1 MTFEIMPADIDE
13 KLIRHDDPIELTRA
27 IAHAKADA
35 LLSRI
40 HESVIL
46 ITADTV
52 VTCNNKIREKAST
65 PQEAGNFLREYGT
78 HPLQT
83 VSAVVVTNTQTR
95 MRRDGVDIATVWF
108 RSIPEEMIAR
118 MIARDDICSF
128 AGAFAYQDPLQKSFI
143 DRIEG
148 EEESI
153 LGLPKQL
160 TLDLLKEIL
169 VSDIA

>member
-1 MTFEIMPADIDE
+1 MPFEVMPADIDE
-13 KLIRHDDPIELTRA
+13 KSIRNDDPVELTRA

-35 LLSRI
+35 LLLRI
-40 HESVIL
+40 HESAIL

-52 VTCNNKIREKAST
+52 VTCNGKIREKAST
-65 PQEAGNFLREYGT
+65 PQEARDFLREYGM

-95 MRRDGVDIATVWF
+95 VQRDGVDIATVWF
-108 RSIPEEMIAR
+108 RSIPEEKIAQMISR
-118 MIARDDICSF
+118 NDICSF

-160 TLDLLKEIL
+160 MLDLLQE
-169 VSDIA
+169 VGG